1 MHEHLTSLLTWQLA
15 PIKMLLPLYLL
26 SILGFATGFRLAS
39 PVAISRTSGQP
50 FSFKQ
55 KAATSTTRLHLKG
68 DLKGILDFFSKPQA
82 EEAEVIAPK
91 FETVVIDPDYKPGL
105 FLLGAGL
112 LLDTIPYVQVT
123 LGLFMTLLG
132 ILFLVQA
139 TRIRFIFDETSLE
152 LVNQGEG
159 DELVSSGEN
168 FAVGG
173 ANRWATDTIVNYDFF
188 PNGWIDGPIGPLLVY
203 FKETQT
209 PSDSWGEGPGKLA
222 NDPDKVAA
230 GVAVPGQVHF
240 FPTVCDARQI
250 RAEFEKRG
258 CGKL

>member
-1 MHEHLTSLLTWQLA
+1 MRTL
-15 PIKMLLPLYLL
+15 LLPVYLL
-26 SILGFATGFRLAS
+26 AVVGYATGFLI
-39 PVAISRTSGQP
+39 PTPKVISRTRDQP
-50 FSFKQ
+50 FSFQ
-55 KAATSTTRLHLKG
+55 PTTQETSTRLHLKG
-68 DLKGILDFFSKPQA
+68 DLKGILDFFNKPQSV

-105 FLLGAGL
+105 FLLGVGL

-123 LGLFMTLLG
+123 LGLFTTLLG

-152 LVNQGEG
+152 LVNVGE
-159 DELVSSGEN
+159 DDQLVSSGEN
-168 FAVGG
+168 VAVGG
-173 ANRWATDTIVNYDFF
+173 ANRWATNTIVNYDFF

-209 PSDSWGEGPGKLA
+209 PPDIWNDGPGKIA

-230 GVAVPGQVHF
+230 GEAVAGQVHF

-250 RAEFEKRG
+250 RDEFEKRG

>member
-1 MHEHLTSLLTWQLA
+1 MRSLLSVHLLA
-15 PIKMLLPLYLL
+15 FVGYA
-26 SILGFATGFRLAS
+26 SGFLIPTN
-39 PVAISRTSGQP
+39 VAISRTRDRQ
-50 FSFKQ
+50 FSFQ
-55 KAATSTTRLHLKG
+55 PTAATSTRLHLND
-68 DLKGILDFFSKPQA
+68 DLKGILDFFTKPPQSD
-82 EEAEVIAPK
+82 EAEVIAPK
-91 FETVVIDPDYKPGL
+91 FETVVIDPDFKPGL
-105 FLLGAGL
+105 FLLGVGL
-112 LLDTIPYVQVT
+112 LLDTIPYVQIT
-123 LGLFMTLLG
+123 LGLFTTLLG

-168 FAVGG
+168 IAVGG

-209 PSDSWGEGPGKLA
+209 PSESWNEGPGKLA
-222 NDPDKVAA
+222 NDPEKIAA
-230 GVAVPGQVHF
+230 GAAVPGQVHF

-250 RAEFEKRG
+250 QAEFEKRG

>member
-1 MHEHLTSLLTWQLA
+1 MRTFLS
-15 PIKMLLPLYLL
+15 LYLL
-26 SILGFATGFRLAS
+26 ALVGHATGFHIPT
-39 PVAISRTSGQP
+39 PVAISRATGPP
-50 FSFKQ
+50 FSFQ
-55 KAATSTTRLHLKG
+55 PTTATSTRLHLKG
-68 DLKGILDFFSKPQA
+68 DLKGILDFFTKPPPSE

-91 FETVVIDPDYKPGL
+91 FESVVIDPDYKPGL
-105 FLLGAGL
+105 FLLGVGL

-123 LGLFMTLLG
+123 LGLFTTLLG

-139 TRIRFIFDETSLE
+139 TRIRFLFDGTSLE
-152 LVNQGEG
+152 LVNVGEG
-159 DELVSSGEN
+159 DQLASSGEN
-168 FAVGG
+168 VAVGG
-173 ANRWATDTIVNYDFF
+173 ANRWATGTIVNYDFF

-209 PSDSWGEGPGKLA
+209 PSDVWNDGPGQLA

-230 GVAVPGQVHF
+230 GTAVPGQVHF

-250 RAEFEKRG
+250 RAEFERRG